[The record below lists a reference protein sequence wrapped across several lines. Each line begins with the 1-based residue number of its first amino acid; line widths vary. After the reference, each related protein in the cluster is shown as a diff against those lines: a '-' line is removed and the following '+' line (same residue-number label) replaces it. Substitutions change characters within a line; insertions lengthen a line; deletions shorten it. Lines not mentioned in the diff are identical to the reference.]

1 MNCVLLGVGSG
12 FICIGVGLYHMGIV
26 QVKAMRQD
34 GGCCVKGL
42 GFIYAGMVLMGLSV

>member
-12 FICIGVGLYHMGIV
+12 FLSIGLGLYYMGIV

-34 GGCCVKGL
+34 GGCCMKGL
-42 GFIYAGMVLMGLSV
+42 GFLYAGMVVVGIGL